1 MTRVKICGI
10 RSIDEARAVIDA
22 DADALGF
29 HVDLEHSKCP
39 IGAATVSAIISR
51 LPPFVASVVVTTTT
65 DAKDLIRL
73 VKATWPTTL
82 QLHGEV
88 SSDTVRAVKAVLPFL
103 KIYAVVHVSGSA
115 VAEGSGETKE
125 DAVEKV
131 RAFEDA
137 ADAVILDTA
146 GGSARGGTGKVHD
159 WRISKKIVESVSIPI
174 ILAGGLNPENAA
186 DAVRQVRSY
195 AVDVESGVS
204 NADHTKNIEKVKLFI
219 ERAKSV

>member
-10 RSIDEARAVIDA
+10 RTIEGAGAVIDA
-22 DADALGF
+22 GADALGF
-29 HVDLEHSKCP
+29 HVELEGSKCP
-39 IGAATVSAIISR
+39 IGAAAVSAIISR

-125 DAVEKV
+125 DAVAEAKK
-131 RAFEDA
+131 FEDA
-137 ADAVILDTA
+137 ADGIILDSADKTT
-146 GGSARGGTGKVHD
+146 GARGG
-159 WRISKKIVESVSIPI
+159 
-174 ILAGGLNPENAA
+174 
-186 DAVRQVRSY
+186 
-195 AVDVESGVS
+195 
-204 NADHTKNIEKVKLFI
+204 
-219 ERAKSV
+219 